1 MSNIGSEVEAFISAT
16 PMLTIVAAFG
26 HCVIMNTWYSSSWD
40 MARRS
45 QGLCAASAVVMNF
58 SKIAFRKHTTA
69 PSKIWLIR
77 PGNSWKSRINRA
89 GHEPEICIVL
99 ENTAIYVDL
108 EEKKKQNTCE
118 VFSTLSTTI
127 SNPWRL
133 SIRGLQGHSDHFLDQ
148 SCSLLNS
155 TDDIL
160 LVEDKEKDIK
170 EWSWILRSART
181 LISRSS
187 KFFGRYAKIGVLGS
201 WKVVPKKILLIPS
214 LPCAPPRFMP
224 V

>member
-1 MSNIGSEVEAFISAT
+1 MD
-16 PMLTIVAAFG
+16 L
-26 HCVIMNTWYSSSWD
+26 
-40 MARRS
+40 
-45 QGLCAASAVVMNF
+45 
-58 SKIAFRKHTTA
+58 SKIVSRKHTTA
-69 PSKIWLIR
+69 PSKIRLIHR
-77 PGNSWKSRINRA
+77 GNPWESPTDRA
-89 GHEPEICIVL
+89 GHRSGLYRFGKYCELCWSRR
-99 ENTAIYVDL
+99 
-108 EEKKKQNTCE
+108 EEAEDVRSLFYLVHHHFKPLK
-118 VFSTLSTTI
+118 LS
-127 SNPWRL
+127 L
-133 SIRGLQGHSDHFLDQ
+133 RGLQGHSDHFLDQ